1 MPHLRPRN
9 DGTQEPENERR
20 AFDGEV
26 RAEPAEGGGT
36 RLVGYAAMFNRESE
50 PMWTPW
56 GDLVEIIRDGAFDHA
71 IATEQ
76 DVRALWNHDPAEPL
90 GRTAAGTLK
99 LSVNKTGL
107 RYVVDLPDT
116 ARARDLVQWV
126 ERGDVSGSSFGFR
139 VRADGEAYEEKGS
152 RVIRELTSVDL
163 FDVSPVT
170 YPAYKATDGKLAI
183 RSLEAWKR
191 ERDALRAGKRRHLAA
206 MAQLEEARL

>member
-1 MPHLRPRN
+1 MPPLKPRN
-9 DGTQEPENERR
+9 DGTPEPENERR

-116 ARARDLVQWV
+116 GRARDLVQWV

-139 VRADGEAYEEKGS
+139 VRPDGEAYEEKGS

-170 YPAYKATDGKLAI
+170 YPAYKATDGKLTI
-183 RSLEAWKR
+183 RSLEAWKAD
-191 ERDALRAGKRRHLAA
+191 RDAMRAGKRRHLAA